1 MGNKKS
7 RIVRQETENKG
18 SQAQSRPRPSKDMVR
33 CLWLQWNP
41 KETKGQEV
49 GGSSR
54 GQGVQVFI
62 SQEQSQDLGTT
73 TSEQVFSR
81 SVQSPRT

>member
-7 RIVRQETENKG
+7 KIVRQETENKG
-18 SQAQSRPRPSKDMVR
+18 SQTQSRPRPSKDMVR

-54 GQGVQVFI
+54 GQGVQVSI
-62 SQEQSQDLGTT
+62 SKSKARTWELRPQSKCLA
-73 TSEQVFSR
+73 
-81 SVQSPRT
+81 